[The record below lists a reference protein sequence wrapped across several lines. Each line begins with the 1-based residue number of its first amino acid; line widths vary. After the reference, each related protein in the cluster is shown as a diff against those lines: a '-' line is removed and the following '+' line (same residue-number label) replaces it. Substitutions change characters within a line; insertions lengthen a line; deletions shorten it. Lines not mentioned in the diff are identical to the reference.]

1 MGSKMPA
8 LRNRSAPGATSTT
21 LSTVP
26 SHRDRTSAGLTNAFT
41 RVAAGETAAFAD
53 LYDRTAARVYG
64 LALRIVRDPA
74 QAEEVAQ
81 ESYLQIWRTVQR
93 FDPSRGSAISWVLR
107 ITHSAAVNRVRS
119 AQASTNR
126 EETYQREVQPVDHL
140 WRDITFDRVHDSFE
154 ARRVHQAL
162 TELSAAQ
169 RQALEL
175 AYFGGYTHSEI
186 ARHLEL
192 PLGTAK
198 YRIRSGLLRLRD
210 LLVDR

>member
-1 MGSKMPA
+1 MPA
-8 LRNRSAPGATSTT
+8 LRNRPASNATAITHP
-21 LSTVP
+21 TVP
-26 SHRDRTSAGLTNAFT
+26 SHRDHTSSELTNAFT
-41 RVAAGETAAFAD
+41 RVAAGETAAFTE
-53 LYDRTAARVYG
+53 LYDATAARVYG

-74 QAEEVAQ
+74 QAEEVLQ
-81 ESYLQIWRTVQR
+81 ESYLQIWRTAQR
-93 FDPSRGSAISWVLR
+93 FDPLRGSAISWVLR
-107 ITHSAAVNRVRS
+107 IAHSAAVNRVRS
-119 AQASTNR
+119 AQASTSR
-126 EETYQREVQPVDHL
+126 EETYQREVQPVAHV

-162 TELSAAQ
+162 TELPAVQ
-169 RQALEL
+169 RQAVEL

-186 ARHLEL
+186 ARCLEL